1 MLYKGN
7 IMSQLKHVVKLGSL
21 RNGYK
26 TLANNVKHDIQ
37 YDHISLLADKYNID
51 IESIVTTY
59 DVKRII
65 NTAIANNKSIQEVYD
80 GYCNSVKIIKAVL
93 DTLED
98 SGVVEPQFMIAA
110 KLRLGGSFYE
120 LNNPNH
126 ISLLKEKLVISSKIV
141 TDFTHL
147 LEARQTFSVPKN
159 SDKASEE
166 IRSFICKP
174 VINEVI
180 ISSMLHAN
188 FRRIEDWKMAH
199 SVPNLHV
206 YGPRVTYKGEFVP
219 YIFEYNLM
227 TAQVSK
233 LKEKASSIIAVD
245 IKSYFSSIQIKHL
258 TLMFNEIFKSSKEAQ
273 LLTSQLKFNYLN
285 DSGVLCKHSDGLTIE
300 SNYQHYIANI
310 FMEYVLSTFIKQ
322 HLTNRPHVENVEIVT
337 YIDDLFFFITY
348 DRNVSILLQDTINN
362 EIYNDF
368 KVYLSN
374 LYQMELN
381 HNKTK
386 FINRSNGLYGN
397 FSTKDNMGIKE
408 LIRLPTFNYIELIND
423 SIKLTDDVF
432 ERSNVNISAEEWLKV
447 LQEIVNAFEGPHR
460 SLFWSIDKL
469 SPIANRV
476 VRTVLDMPKHKE
488 SNLVIKEEDEIHS
501 KFISGYIIERLNQY
515 QFERNII
522 PSNNSHAVRD
532 YHIGRFNN
540 SYHAYLL
547 DSIDNLKS
555 FMRADNIAFYIAHY
569 DDFEYSDKFTNVAK
583 AFRSNDSTINIQN
596 YNSSEKDLDI
606 LKVLQY
612 LYLCRTNNVSE
623 VTNIIAICLD
633 LITIFPNKSRFIAGI
648 IKRQLTR
655 IIKFSFCEEE
665 SVFKASSILYT
676 ITTLTSIKDKKYD
689 YFRYSLNR
697 MKF

>member
-37 YDHISLLADKYNID
+37 YDHISLLSKKYNID
-51 IESIVTTY
+51 IESLVNTY

-65 NTAIANNKSIQEVYD
+65 NTAIANNSSIQEVYD
-80 GYCNSVKIIKAVL
+80 KYCNSVKIIEAIL
-93 DTLED
+93 GTLED
-98 SGVVEPQFMIAA
+98 SGVTEQQFMIAA
-110 KLRLGGSFYE
+110 KLRLGGSFFE
-120 LNNPNH
+120 LNNPNDVA
-126 ISLLKEKLVISSKIV
+126 LLKEKLVTSNSV
-141 TDFTHL
+141 VRDFKYL
-147 LEARQTFSVPKN
+147 LEPRQTFSVPKN

-166 IRSFICKP
+166 IRSFVCKP

-188 FRRIEDWKMAH
+188 FKRIKEWKVNH

-206 YGPRVTYKGEFVP
+206 YGPRVTHKGEFVP

-227 TAQVSK
+227 TAQVAK
-233 LKEKASSIIAVD
+233 FKEKTSSIIAVD

-258 TLMFNEIFKSSKEAQ
+258 SLMFNEIFKSSKEAL

-285 DSGVLCKHSDGLTIE
+285 DIGAFCKHNAGLTIE

-310 FMEYVLSTFIKQ
+310 FMEYILSTFIKQ
-322 HLTNRPHVENVEIVT
+322 HLTGRRHVKNVEVVT

-348 DRNVSILLQDTINN
+348 NEDVSVLLQDTINN

-386 FINRSNGLYGN
+386 FINRSNGVYGN
-397 FSTKDNMGIKE
+397 FSTVDNMGIKE

-432 ERSNVNISAEEWLKV
+432 ERSNVNISAKEWLKI
-447 LQEIVNAFEGPHR
+447 LQEIVRVFEGPQR
-460 SLFWSIDKL
+460 SLFWSIGKL

-476 VRTVLDMPKHKE
+476 VRTVIDVPKNK
-488 SNLVIKEEDEIHS
+488 NTDLVIKESDEIHS
-501 KFISGYIIERLNQY
+501 KFISSYITERLNQF
-515 QFERNII
+515 QFENSRIT
-522 PSNNSHAVRD
+522 SNNSRIVRD

-555 FMRADNIAFYIAHY
+555 FMRADNIAFYIANY
-569 DDFEYSDKFTNVAK
+569 DDFEYSDKFTNVAE
-583 AFRSNDSTINIQN
+583 AFRINGSTINIQD
-596 YNSSEKDLDI
+596 YNGTEKELDI

-612 LYLCRTNNVSE
+612 LYLCRTNSVNE
-623 VTNIIAICLD
+623 VNNIIAICLD

-655 IIKFSFCEEE
+655 IIKFYFCEEE
-665 SVFKASSILYT
+665 SVFKASSILYN
-676 ITTLTSIKDKKYD
+676 ITTLASIQDKKYD